1 MARDQCEVAER
12 TVLPLV
18 GMLIVIRLLG
28 FLAVATIGASLLAF
42 LLTRNRR
49 WLNFALQVLRFSVV
63 AGLVLV
69 LLYVLERAL

>member
-1 MARDQCEVAER
+1 
-12 TVLPLV
+12 
-18 GMLIVIRLLG
+18 MLIVIRLLG
-28 FLAVATIGASLLAF
+28 FLAIATIGASLLAF

-69 LLYVLERAL
+69 LLYVLERIL

>member
-1 MARDQCEVAER
+1 
-12 TVLPLV
+12 
-18 GMLIVIRLLG
+18 MLIVIRFLG

-49 WLNFALQVLRFSVV
+49 WLRFAFQVLRFSVV

-69 LLYVLERAL
+69 LLYVLERTL